1 MWVGAVLIGVALL
14 GTLLVALSVVNLH
27 SERPAGGRLAVIYT
41 LALLAVLWVVLGA
54 MLLFCHGGRQ
64 GVPPGFVLMV
74 YVMGAVAEVA
84 SLVVLADRNAD
95 RIAVIGLRTGI
106 VAIPLML
113 VFFAGLS
120 L

>member
-14 GTLLVALSVVNLH
+14 CTLLVALSVVNLH
-27 SERPAGGRLAVIYT
+27 SHQPVGGRLAVIHT
-41 LALLAVLWVVLGA
+41 LALMAVLWVVLGA
-54 MLLFCHGGRQ
+54 MLIFCHGGRG
-64 GVPPGFVLMV
+64 GVPPGFILMV

-84 SLVVLADRNAD
+84 SLVVLADREAD
-95 RIAVIGLRTGI
+95 RIAVVGLRTGI
-106 VAIPLML
+106 VAIPLVL

>member
-14 GTLLVALSVVNLH
+14 CTLLVASSVANLH
-27 SERPAGGRLAVIYT
+27 SERPVGGRLAVIYT
-41 LALLAVLWVVLGA
+41 LALMAMLWVVLGA
-54 MLLFCHGGRQ
+54 ALVFCHGGRQ
-64 GVPPGFVLMV
+64 GVPPAFVLMV

>member
-1 MWVGAVLIGVALL
+1 MWVGGILMGVAVVC
-14 GTLLVALSVVNLH
+14 TLLVALSVANLH
-27 SERPAGGRLAVIYT
+27 STRPLGGRLAVIHT
-41 LALLAVLWVVLGA
+41 LALMAVLWMILGA
-54 MLLFCHGGRQ
+54 MLISCHGGRQ
-64 GVPPGFVLMV
+64 GVPPGFVLTV

-84 SLVVLADRNAD
+84 SLLVLADRQAD
-95 RIAVIGLRTGI
+95 RIAVVGLRTGI